1 MSKILA
7 AGVLC
12 AIIFGPAAAR
22 RVRQPREV
30 IEAYRLC
37 QRFQTLLAEDLD
49 FDRAFEATF
58 TKNPSRRRAIAI
70 SEGEFGD
77 LDVAKVDDATL
88 IDAFKARMEIVYL
101 TLPLASPDSNEEE
114 ALFFPPAMKAILERK
129 PPPTAQEFPAYAQQL
144 RRDASDLR
152 EHLNQL
158 AARYPSVAMRVRKF
172 KQDLLQTPKLPA
184 ARVEPLTSYSKGHV
198 LGPNEKYYQI
208 GDYAVIREGSQM
220 KIIGIRFFSRLF

>member
-70 SEGEFGD
+70 SEGAFGD
-77 LDVAKVDDATL
+77 LDVAKVEDATL

-144 RRDASDLR
+144 RRDAS
-152 EHLNQL
+152 
-158 AARYPSVAMRVRKF
+158 
-172 KQDLLQTPKLPA
+172 
-184 ARVEPLTSYSKGHV
+184 
-198 LGPNEKYYQI
+198 
-208 GDYAVIREGSQM
+208 
-220 KIIGIRFFSRLF
+220 